1 MGPSRLTRT
10 GLAVGTIAAMMACAD
25 GAANRFISPDASLG
39 QIPGGGTAPLT
50 TSAPVLEIFKV
61 CKQYVGEV
69 GPAVTVTVDVPVIA
83 DFNVTLN
90 DGECRSV
97 WVQGGAT
104 DPNELVTVTE
114 TAVPGYTTTWTKATL
129 TAGGIANDAGAGL
142 VASGS
147 VGANPLT
154 GVVVTFINT
163 QDVVEEPGCTLTQGY
178 WKTHSSHGPA
188 PEDDG
193 WDAVGGPDVQ
203 FFSSGKTWF
212 ELFWTPP
219 KGGNKYIQL
228 AHQYMAAKL
237 NILNGASTTPAVDA
251 AITAAETYFNS
262 GATPQNPGTVPAG
275 LASTLADY
283 NEGTIGPGHCDDT
296 SAS

>member
-1 MGPSRLTRT
+1 
-10 GLAVGTIAAMMACAD
+10 MMACAD

-39 QIPGGGTAPLT
+39 NIPGGGTAPLT
-50 TSAPVLEIFKV
+50 TSTPVLELFKV
-61 CKQYVGEV
+61 CKTYVGEDG
-69 GPAVTVTVDVPVIA
+69 GPVTVNVVAPGE
-83 DFNVTLN
+83 DFNVILN

-97 WVQGGAT
+97 WVNGGAT
-104 DPNELVTVTE
+104 VPNELVTVTE
-114 TAVPGYTTTWTKATL
+114 TTVLDGYTTTWTKATL
-129 TAGGIANDAGAGL
+129 TGGGTANDAGAGN

-163 QDVVEEPGCTLTQGY
+163 QDEEDEEGCTLTQGY
-178 WKTHSSHGPA
+178 WKTHSSYGPA

-193 WDAVGGPDVQ
+193 WSEVGGPDAA
-203 FFSSGKTWF
+203 FFSSGKTWYQ
-212 ELFWTPP
+212 LFWTPP

-237 NILNGASTTPAVDA
+237 NIENGASTTPAVDA

-275 LASTLADY
+275 VAGILGDY
-283 NEGTIGPGHCDDT
+283 NEGDIGPGHCGDSTD
-296 SAS
+296 S